1 MIVRNL
7 LIGVVITLLIITST
21 ASIMVVNKLND
32 IQSSIENLKVATEL
46 LEDDLNKK
54 VHIKSDKLGI
64 TATEI
69 KAKLDSGYPRIW
81 VSDIDA
87 NTIGL
92 SIHTLNEEED
102 EIVANRINAI
112 LIGY

>member
-46 LEDDLNKK
+46 LEDNLNKK
-54 VHIKSDKLGI
+54 VHIKSDKLD
-64 TATEI
+64 T
-69 KAKLDSGYPRIW
+69 
-81 VSDIDA
+81 V
-87 NTIGL
+87 
-92 SIHTLNEEED
+92 LND
-102 EIVANRINAI
+102 FMINAFNAANQE
-112 LIGY
+112 LINKSKWEVNND

>member
-46 LEDDLNKK
+46 LEDNLNKK
-54 VHIKSDKLGI
+54 VHIKSDKLD
-64 TATEI
+64 T
-69 KAKLDSGYPRIW
+69 
-81 VSDIDA
+81 V
-87 NTIGL
+87 
-92 SIHTLNEEED
+92 LND
-102 EIVANRINAI
+102 FMINAFNAANQE
-112 LIGY
+112 LINKNK

>member
-46 LEDDLNKK
+46 LEDNLNKK
-54 VHIKSDKLGI
+54 VHIKSDKLD
-64 TATEI
+64 T
-69 KAKLDSGYPRIW
+69 
-81 VSDIDA
+81 V
-87 NTIGL
+87 
-92 SIHTLNEEED
+92 LND
-102 EIVANRINAI
+102 FMINAFNAANQE
-112 LIGY
+112 LINKSK